1 MLGLILQGVGFGF
14 AAGTSPGPLQTFII
28 SVTLSR
34 GWRRGIIITF
44 APLVTDAPIIFLM
57 TVILNKLP
65 NDVIRGIQI
74 VGGVFVL
81 WLAWS
86 TWQSLRAGVLIGHDS
101 KDNDIE
107 KSHILLRAAAINVLS
122 PGPYIFWSSVTGPV
136 LIEGFRQSIWH
147 GAAFLVSFYG
157 VFLVIMWTMVLAFD
171 RLRRLDER
179 LTRGVLIVSIMILA
193 LLGFGLLIQGLEG

>member
-147 GAAFLVSFYG
+147 GAAFLASFYG